1 MIHPSD
7 QMTAADEIRKTDC
20 TYCKTPQPSL
30 FFSGSPTPP
39 FPADHQLTPTPPAVI
54 AAAQARAEKSKDK
67 NERWDRGLT
76 LPGKLDLSA
85 FEYKDEKTSIVFET
99 PEMVSYLLTVD
110 RSGLTD
116 RKTLRCCSFDS
127 TVHTAI
133 ALTWRMDGLISI
145 NIP

>member
-1 MIHPSD
+1 MFHF
-7 QMTAADEIRKTDC
+7 QHHLTRADEIRKTDC

-30 FFSGSPTPP
+30 FFSGSPTTP
-39 FPADHQLTPTPPAVI
+39 FPADHQLTPSAPAVI

-99 PEMVSYLLTVD
+99 PEMVSFLLKFEL
-110 RSGLTD
+110 GLID

-127 TVHTAI
+127 TVRTAI
-133 ALTWRMDGLISI
+133 ARTWRTDGQTST
-145 NIP
+145 NIL

>member
-1 MIHPSD
+1 L
-7 QMTAADEIRKTDC
+7 TTADEIRKTDC

-30 FFSGSPTPP
+30 FFSGSPNTP
-39 FPADHQLTPTPPAVI
+39 FPADHQLTPTAPAVI

-99 PEMVSYLLTVD
+99 PEMVSLLLTSEAD
-110 RSGLTD
+110 
-116 RKTLRCCSFDS
+116 
-127 TVHTAI
+127 
-133 ALTWRMDGLISI
+133 
-145 NIP
+145 

>member
-1 MIHPSD
+1 MINSND
-7 QMTAADEIRKTDC
+7 DMTMADEIRKTDC

-30 FFSGSPTPP
+30 FFSGSPNTP
-39 FPADHQLTPTPPAVI
+39 FPADHQLTPTAPAVI

-99 PEMVSYLLTVD
+99 PEMVSFLQTIEH
-110 RSGLTD
+110 GLID
-116 RKTLRCCSFDS
+116 RKTLRCSSFDS
-127 TVHTAI
+127 IVHTAI
-133 ALTWRMDGLISI
+133 ALTWRTDGRISI

>member
-1 MIHPSD
+1 
-7 QMTAADEIRKTDC
+7 MTMADEIRKTDC

-30 FFSGSPTPP
+30 FFSGSPNTP
-39 FPADHQLTPTPPAVI
+39 FPADHQLTPTAPAVI

-76 LPGKLDLSA
+76 LPGKLDLTA

-99 PEMVSYLLTVD
+99 PEMVSSPLVVSE
-110 RSGLTD
+110 RGLTN
-116 RKTLRCCSFDS
+116 RKTLQCCSFDS
-127 TVHTAI
+127 IAHTAI
-133 ALTWRMDGLISI
+133 ALTWRTDGQIST

>member
-1 MIHPSD
+1 M
-7 QMTAADEIRKTDC
+7 ADEIRKTDC

-30 FFSGSPTPP
+30 FFSGSPNTP
-39 FPADHQLTPTPPAVI
+39 FPADHQLTPTAPAVI

-76 LPGKLDLSA
+76 LPGKLDLTA

-99 PEMVSYLLTVD
+99 PEMVSSPLTGCE
-110 RSGLTD
+110 SGLTD
-116 RKTLRCCSFDS
+116 RKMLQCCYFDS
-127 TVHTAI
+127 IAHTAI
-133 ALTWRMDGLISI
+133 VLTWRTDGRIST